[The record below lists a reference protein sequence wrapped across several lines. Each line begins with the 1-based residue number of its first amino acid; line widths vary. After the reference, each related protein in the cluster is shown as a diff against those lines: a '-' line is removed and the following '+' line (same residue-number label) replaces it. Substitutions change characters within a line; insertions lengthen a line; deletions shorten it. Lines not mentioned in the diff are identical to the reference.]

1 MAKVLIIEDDQQIR
15 MVYSYALNNN
25 GFEVLEAP
33 DAVTGLK
40 LLEQHKPEIVLL
52 DMLMPGISGLDFLKQ
67 NNVHHRYPDIKII
80 AFSNIETP
88 RVVEEAKQQGVVKYF
103 LKVDVTPHQMVD
115 IIKQLLGDKAAT

>member
-1 MAKVLIIEDDQQIR
+1 MPKVLIIEDEQQIR

-40 LLEQHKPEIVLL
+40 LLDEHKPEVVLL

-67 NNVHHRYPDIKII
+67 NNVHHRYPETKII

-88 RVVEEAKQQGVVKYF
+88 RVVEEAKKEGVVRYF
-103 LKVDVTPHQMVD
+103 LKVDITPHQMVD
-115 IIKQLLGDKAAT
+115 IIKQLLSEKSS